1 MTNITIP
8 SGTKAESLYD
18 EEVRPEY
25 RTLGSHTAGTNRA
38 AIQRGF
44 DPSLGIYRLIEDIF
58 NPQGTNGKKPVPYHY
73 SEVGSTGID
82 KNSPEYQA
90 FSDIFEKAYKK
101 VMARET
107 KVQRR
112 PNEELEAQGA
122 IARWEGDD
130 IYLPKRPKDV
140 LGTLYQYFSSRLNV
154 LRNKKGEYLEKG
166 LDLYFHLH
174 EAVEQLWK
182 EAIGDKFVEEKHE
195 AMLLI
200 KMEDGARKGDRNLQT
215 AYHGAL
221 ATHGRRFVEGDSFA
235 EKVGIYCSNLRN
247 RVKEVFG
254 ADILRLSYN
263 TEGGA
268 S

>member
-1 MTNITIP
+1 MTIITIP
-8 SGTKAESLYD
+8 SGTKAEALYD

-25 RTLGSHTAGTNRA
+25 RPPVSNAAGTNRA
-38 AIQRGF
+38 DIKRGF

-58 NPQGTNGKKPVPYHY
+58 NPQRTNGKKPVPYHY
-73 SEVGSTGID
+73 SEIGSTGVD

-101 VMARET
+101 VIARET

-112 PNEELEAQGA
+112 PNKELEAQGA

-130 IYLPKRPKDV
+130 IYLPARPKDV

-154 LRNKKGEYLEKG
+154 LGNRKGEYLEKG

-174 EAVEQLWK
+174 EAVERLWK
-182 EAIGDKFVEEKHE
+182 EAIGDEFVEEKYE

-200 KMEDGARKGDRNLQT
+200 KMEEKIEKGDKYLQP
-215 AYHGAL
+215 AYDGAL
-221 ATHGRRFVEGDSFA
+221 ATHARRLIEDDSFA

-254 ADILRLSYN
+254 ANILKLSYN
-263 TEGGA
+263 AGGGA